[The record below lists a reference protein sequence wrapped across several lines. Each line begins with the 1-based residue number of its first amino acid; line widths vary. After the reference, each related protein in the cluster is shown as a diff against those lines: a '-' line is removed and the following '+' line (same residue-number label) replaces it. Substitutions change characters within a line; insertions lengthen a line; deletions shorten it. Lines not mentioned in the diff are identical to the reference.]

1 MRPRD
6 TSVEVLVAAE
16 IIQYSGKTEKND
28 TMIRKMYVGIN
39 LLWIADLFFLVT
51 SITYFQVDKCQ
62 NRYHDKDNKGHC
74 CCISKVRHVDK
85 TGIVNIM

>member
-1 MRPRD
+1 MVPM
-6 TSVEVLVAAE
+6 A
-16 IIQYSGKTEKND
+16 EKND

-62 NRYHDKDNKGHC
+62 NCYHNKDNK
-74 CCISKVRHVDK
+74 
-85 TGIVNIM
+85 